1 LKKQFSKL
9 NVNFE
14 LSIFSVNYKKITGG
28 NMREVV
34 IASACRTPIG
44 SFNGSLSSLPA
55 PKLGAVVIDEAL
67 KRANVPKEMV
77 DEVIMGCVL
86 TAGVGQAPAR
96 QAAIFAGLPTKVECM
111 TINKV
116 CGSGLKAVML
126 ATQAIKLGDA
136 DIIVAGGMESMSNAP
151 YILDKARTGYRMGHG
166 QLIDSMI
173 KDGLWDVYNDFHM
186 GNAGELCAREC
197 NISRQEQDEFA
208 VLSYKRA
215 LEAIEKGYF
224 KEEIVPVKVPQPK
237 GGEVIV
243 DEDEEP
249 KRVNFEKIPQ
259 LKPAFDPN
267 GTITPANASKIN
279 DGASALVL
287 MSKEKAEELGV
298 KPLARIVAYS
308 SAAKDPAWFTTAPVD
323 AIEKVLKKAGMRKE
337 DIDLFEVNEA
347 FAVVALATSKLGGI
361 PIEKMNIHGGAV
373 ALGHPIG
380 ASGARILTTLLYA
393 MKRKNARFG
402 LAAICIGGGEAS
414 AVIVEKI

>member
-1 LKKQFSKL
+1 
-9 NVNFE
+9 
-14 LSIFSVNYKKITGG
+14 VNYKKITGG

-224 KEEIVPVKVPQPK
+224 KEEIVSVKVPQPK